1 MAFKYPEFLVETDWL
16 AEHLS
21 DSDLRVLDCTAF
33 NLPDANGGIRAESGR
48 DSWAKEHIPGSGH
61 ADLVVDLSDRESSF
75 RYMLPQ
81 LPQLAEAFSR
91 CGVGAGTRAV
101 LYDSTSGS
109 WATRIWWMLRAIGF
123 NDAYVLNGGLHKWK
137 LEGRPVDDVPTGYPP
152 TIFVARP
159 RTELMANKD
168 EVLAALGQGS
178 TCVLNALSE
187 EQHLGTGGA
196 NYGRGG
202 RIADT
207 VNVPAGDLLDPV
219 THAYLPADQLA
230 EKFAQVGAD
239 KAERVIT
246 YCGGG
251 IAASNDAF
259 ILTLL
264 GYENVA
270 VYDASMSEWAADS
283 SLPMQTG

>member
-16 AEHLS
+16 AEHLG

-33 NLPDANGGIRAESGR
+33 NLPDGNGGIRAESGR

-61 ADLVVDLSDRESSF
+61 ADLVVDLSDRETSL

-91 CGVGAGTRAV
+91 YGVGAGTRAV
-101 LYDSTSGS
+101 LYDSTTGS
-109 WATRIWWMLRAIGF
+109 WATRIWWMLRAIGYD
-123 NDAYVLNGGLHKWK
+123 DAYVLNGGLYKWK
-137 LEGRPVDDVPTGYPP
+137 LEGRPVDDIPTSYPP

-159 RTELMANKD
+159 RAGLMANKD
-168 EVLAALGQGS
+168 EVLAALGESS

-187 EQHLGTGGA
+187 EQHLGSGGA
-196 NYGRGG
+196 SYGRTG
-202 RIADT
+202 RISDS
-207 VNVPAGDLLDPV
+207 VNVPAGDLLDPI

-230 EKFAQVGAD
+230 EKFAHVGAD
-239 KAERVIT
+239 SAKRVIT

>member
-1 MAFKYPEFLVETDWL
+1 MAFKYPDYLVETDWL
-16 AEHLS
+16 ADHLN
-21 DSDLRVLDCTAF
+21 DSDIRVLDCTAF
-33 NLPDANGGIRAESGR
+33 NRPDGSGGIRAESGR
-48 DSWAKEHIPGSGH
+48 ESWAMEHIPGAGH
-61 ADLVVDLSDRESSF
+61 ADLVNDLSDQDASF

-81 LPQLAEAFSR
+81 VPQLAQAFSGY
-91 CGVGAGTRAV
+91 GVGAGARAV

-123 NDAYVLNGGLHKWK
+123 DDAYILNGGLHKWK
-137 LEGRPVDDVPTGYPP
+137 LEGRPVNSGPSTYPP
-152 TIFVARP
+152 AIFLAKP
-159 RTELMANKD
+159 RAGLMAGKD
-168 EVLAALGQGS
+168 EVLAAQSDGS

-187 EQHLGTGGA
+187 EQHLGSGGA
-196 NYGRGG
+196 NYGRAG
-202 RIADT
+202 RIAGS
-207 VNVPAGDLLDPV
+207 VNVPAGDLMDPV
-219 THAYLPADQLA
+219 THAYLPAEQLA
-230 EKFAQVGAD
+230 ERFAQVGAD
-239 KAERVIT
+239 RAERVIT

-270 VYDASMSEWAADS
+270 VYDASMSEWAADP